1 MFQTKCSTILV
12 ENQEWERIMDKKDF
26 IGIFD
31 SGIGGISV
39 LKHAVTELENE
50 DFI

>member
-1 MFQTKCSTILV
+1 
-12 ENQEWERIMDKKDF
+12 MDKKDF

-39 LKHAVTELENE
+39 LKHAVTELILASLQEGQGAVR
-50 DFI
+50 